1 MSDQESTQ
9 ETQDMP
15 AVEAEEYTTAS
26 ADTGQSPLD
35 AHQAA
40 ADGGDPLP
48 LIGAAF
54 VGGLV
59 LARILKK
66 LGGGDD

>member
-9 ETQDMP
+9 ETQDLP
-15 AVEAEEYTTAS
+15 AVEVEEHTSTGA
-26 ADTGQSPLD
+26 GQSPLD
-35 AHQAA
+35 AHRAA
-40 ADGGDPLP
+40 GDGDDPLP
-48 LIGAAF
+48 LMGAAF

-66 LGGGDD
+66 LGGGDN